1 MEAARFEFATTCYSC
16 IQELLEKTGV
26 RAGQINFVITNSS
39 LFNPTPSL
47 SASIMNQFGMGKRT
61 KGYSLGGMG
70 CSAGVIAIDLARE
83 MLELYPNSY
92 ALVVSHENITNAFYT
107 GRDPSMLLIN
117 CLFRANGCAV
127 LLSNKRRDAG
137 RSKYWIKNI
146 VRTNLA
152 RDDTAFNCVIQTEDE
167 QGVVGVRLNK
177 DIVQVGTRALKD
189 NMTALGPLVLPIS
202 EQLTFAANMATRQL
216 AKAVKPLKKIMP
228 KSWTKPYI
236 PDFKKAFDFYCIH
249 TGGRGIIDGLEKELK
264 LSRQQVEPSRAS
276 LYRFGNT
283 SSTSVWYE
291 LAYIE
296 TRQGVS
302 RGQRVWQLAF
312 GSGFKFNSSIMI
324 ANKRIKDSHRAWAG
338 FDVAAMWVELDKLE
352 ASAKA
357 AREAKAKKAAAEAA
371 GIKDTETTAAAADKP
386 TVVRKPSTNGRADDT
401 AADEPSAFATAP
413 DIAERIPDVAPV
425 ADQDSAGVRSFRS
438 SRSMRRMPSISR
450 PNSMAAIGSGTV
462 PMEDMPHL
470 EADVDIEVIE
480 EGDEQA
486 R

>member
-1 MEAARFEFATTCYSC
+1 
-16 IQELLEKTGV
+16 
-26 RAGQINFVITNSS
+26 
-39 LFNPTPSL
+39 
-47 SASIMNQFGMGKRT
+47 
-61 KGYSLGGMG
+61 
-70 CSAGVIAIDLARE
+70 
-83 MLELYPNSY
+83 
-92 ALVVSHENITNAFYT
+92 
-107 GRDPSMLLIN
+107 
-117 CLFRANGCAV
+117 
-127 LLSNKRRDAG
+127 
-137 RSKYWIKNI
+137 
-146 VRTNLA
+146 
-152 RDDTAFNCVIQTEDE
+152 
-167 QGVVGVRLNK
+167 
-177 DIVQVGTRALKD
+177 
-189 NMTALGPLVLPIS
+189 
-202 EQLTFAANMATRQL
+202 
-216 AKAVKPLKKIMP
+216 
-228 KSWTKPYI
+228 
-236 PDFKKAFDFYCIH
+236 
-249 TGGRGIIDGLEKELK
+249 
-264 LSRQQVEPSRAS
+264 
-276 LYRFGNT
+276 
-283 SSTSVWYE
+283 
-291 LAYIE
+291 
-296 TRQGVS
+296 
-302 RGQRVWQLAF
+302 
-312 GSGFKFNSSIMI
+312 MI